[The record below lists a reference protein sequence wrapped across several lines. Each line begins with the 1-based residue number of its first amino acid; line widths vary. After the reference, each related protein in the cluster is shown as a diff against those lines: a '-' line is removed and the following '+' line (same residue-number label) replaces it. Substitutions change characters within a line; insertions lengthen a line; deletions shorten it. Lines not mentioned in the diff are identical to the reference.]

1 MYNDITAAILSG
13 GKSTRMGENKSLM
26 KIGDKTVI
34 ERVKELLEALFSNVI
49 LITNEPEEYSFLKLQ
64 TFRDIYPGK
73 GPLAGIHSA
82 LKNSGTEKCFIIAS
96 DIPLMK
102 QEMIDYIVNYRTD
115 KMITIARA
123 GGFIQQLC
131 GIYHRSSIPGAEKIL
146 LGKETSEERSPEQ
159 KKRRCSVLELAD
171 NLGAEIIDASVLP
184 FYSDDMYYNM
194 NRKEEFEYV
203 KSKLLSDA
211 GGISSVL

>member
-26 KIGDKTVI
+26 KIGDRTVI
-34 ERVKELLEALFSNVI
+34 ERVKDLLDSLFSKVI
-49 LITNEPEEYSFLKLQ
+49 LITNEPEEYGFLKLQ
-64 TFRDIYPGK
+64 TFRDIYPGR
-73 GPLAGIHSA
+73 GPLSGIHSA
-82 LKNSGTEKCFIIAS
+82 LKNSGTDKCFIIAS

-102 QEMIDYIVNYRTD
+102 REMIEYLVNYRTG

-131 GIYHRSSIPGAEKIL
+131 GLYHKSCIPEAEKIL
-146 LGKETSEERSPEQ
+146 LRKDLNEERFPEQ

-171 NLGAEIIDASVLP
+171 SLGAEVIDASGLP
-184 FYSDDMYYNM
+184 FSTDDMYYNM
-194 NRKEEFEYV
+194 NRREEFEYV
-203 KSKLLSDA
+203 KSKLTGDA
-211 GGISSVL
+211 GVS